1 MSEMKMYYDA
11 DADLSVLSGKKIAII
26 GYGIQGRAQ
35 SMCLRDSGPG
45 LASQVLD
52 HLFEPFVSTR
62 PGGLGLGLSLCANLA
77 GAMGGALSAQNM
89 PGGGAE
95 FRLELPL
102 ASPP

>member
-1 MSEMKMYYDA
+1 MHNLLNNALQAMQAMPA
-11 DADLSVLSGKKIAII
+11 AQRRLQLHIGTTPGRGVL
-26 GYGIQGRAQ
+26 
-35 SMCLRDSGPG
+35 CLRDSGPG

-77 GAMGGALSAQNM
+77 SAMGGALSAQNM
-89 PGGGAE
+89 PSGGAE